1 MKNSKLIVLRKEG
14 EDIEYNFREVV
25 RHKPDGGRKIEKVH
39 GERWVLS
46 LGVGEKRGL
55 HVFTPVD
62 QRLIKRPVAFGLVAG
77 ASTTVAL
84 QGLIRFLA

>member
-25 RHKPDGGRKIEKVH
+25 RHLPDGVRKIEKVL

-46 LGVGEKRGL
+46 LGVGEKRSL
-55 HVFTPVD
+55 QIVKPVD
-62 QRLIKRPVAFGLVAG
+62 QRLVKRPLAFGLVVG
-77 ASTTVAL
+77 VASTVIF
-84 QGLIRFLA
+84 QGFLRFLA